1 MKNPFSFLVR
11 TRVAIPGEQTVSG
24 AIRKFSYKERFAF
37 SIFIVLMT
45 VSVFGLLFVLDKH
58 FVVETPRTGGSF
70 TEGTVGFPRF
80 INPLLASS
88 DTDRDLTALI
98 YSGLM
103 RVGEDGSLI
112 PDLASSYTISE
123 DGRTYT
129 FILKDNL
136 LWQDHTQVTAD
147 DVVFTIQKAQDPA
160 LRSPRRANWEGVTAE
175 ALDSLTVRFTLSQA
189 YTPFLQNTTMGIL
202 PKHIWGDVSSEQFSF
217 SRYNIEP
224 VGTGP
229 YEVKSVTRDRGG
241 IPQYYDLKAFPD
253 FALGEAYIT
262 HLRFFFFSN
271 EKDLLN
277 GLAQGKVE
285 SVNSMEASIA
295 YELSTKGENVLTSPL
310 PRVFGVF
317 FNQSHAPVFT
327 DKAAREALSVAVDR
341 ESLIESI
348 LSGYGTPLYG
358 PLPPGTLGFIP
369 EDGAET
375 ATSTSRTE
383 KARQMLEDGGWEYND
398 EDQVFEKTIN
408 KELTQLSFSIS
419 TSAVPELKEAAQAL
433 KTTWEA
439 LGARVEVKIFD
450 TGNLDQTVIRP
461 RDYDALLFGEIIAR
475 DSDPF
480 AFWHSSQRLDPGLN
494 ISLYTNSSVD
504 KILEE
509 ARVTLND
516 TERAEMYADFAS
528 KVINDAPAVFLYAP
542 DFLYLVPER
551 IKGVGLTS
559 IAIPSDRFTNIYKW
573 YVNTQKIWQ
582 IFAS

>member
-1 MKNPFSFLVR
+1 M
-11 TRVAIPGEQTVSG
+11 PGEQAVSG

-37 SIFIVLMT
+37 SIFVVLMI
-45 VSVFGLLFVLDKH
+45 VSVFGLLFALDTR
-58 FVVETPRTGGSF
+58 FMVETPRTGSSF

-88 DTDRDLTALI
+88 DTDRDLTALV

-103 RVGEDGSLI
+103 RVGEDGGLI
-112 PDLASSYTISE
+112 PDLASSYTISD
-123 DGRTYT
+123 DGKTYIFT
-129 FILKDNL
+129 LKDNL

-160 LRSPRRANWEGVTAE
+160 LRSPRRANWEGVSAE
-175 ALDSLTVRFTLSQA
+175 AIDPLTVRFSLSQA

-241 IPQYYDLKAFPD
+241 IPEYYDLKAFSE
-253 FALGEAYIT
+253 FALGEPYIT
-262 HLRFFFFSN
+262 HIRFFFFSN
-271 EKDLLN
+271 EKDLLS
-277 GLAQGKVE
+277 GLAQKKIE

-295 YELSTKGENVLTSPL
+295 SELSQKGENVLTSPL

-317 FNQSHAPVFT
+317 FNQSHAAVFT
-327 DKAAREALSVAVDR
+327 DRSAREALSTAVDR
-341 ESLIESI
+341 EVLIGSI

-358 PLPPGTLGFIP
+358 PLPPGTLGFVP
-369 EDGAET
+369 ENNIEEA
-375 ATSTSRTE
+375 ATSTNRIE
-383 KARQMLEDGGWEYND
+383 EARAMLEDGGWEYN
-398 EDQVFEKTIN
+398 EESGVFEKTIN
-408 KELTQLSFSIS
+408 KELTPLSFAIS

-439 LGARVEVKIFD
+439 LGAHVEVKVFD

-509 ARVTLND
+509 ARVTLDDN
-516 TERAEMYADFAS
+516 ERAEMYASFAD
-528 KVINDAPAVFLYAP
+528 KVAADSPAVFLYAP
-542 DFLYLVPER
+542 DFLYLIPDR
-551 IKGVGLTS
+551 IKGVELTS

-573 YVNTQKIWQ
+573 YINTQKIWK
-582 IFAS
+582 IFTW